1 MRVLFTFRRYK
12 RGSELYDSRPT
23 DSQEHY
29 LVSPIGYIRTPF
41 VRAQGTPIQ
50 GKAAAGTEG
59 IVELNSGL
67 EHALRDL
74 EHFER
79 LWLLYLFHHAS
90 APQLV
95 VRPYLDPVEH
105 GVFATRSPARPNR
118 IGMSAVRLLR
128 VEGPR
133 LHVADV
139 DMLDGTPL
147 LDIKP
152 YVPAFDH
159 FSVSRIGWYAGKSP
173 EGVVA
178 DDRFEAAGDTLL
190 ISGSKSREQL

>member
-1 MRVLFTFRRYK
+1 MNSIQNQNAAT
-12 RGSELYDSRPT
+12 SDDSLR
-23 DSQEHY
+23 
-29 LVSPIGYIRTPF
+29 VSPIGYIRTPF
-41 VRAQGTPIQ
+41 VRAKGTPIQ
-50 GKAAAGTEG
+50 STSSAGAEG
-59 IVELNSGL
+59 IIELKPGL
-67 EHALRDL
+67 EPATRDL

-79 LWLLYLFHHAS
+79 LWLLYLFHCAS
-90 APQLV
+90 EPQLI

-128 VEGPR
+128 VEGLR

-139 DMLDGTPL
+139 DMLDGSPL

-152 YVPAFDH
+152 YVPAFDY
-159 FSVSRIGWYAGKSP
+159 FTVSRIGWYAGKSP

-178 DDRFEAAGDTLL
+178 DSRFETDNN
-190 ISGSKSREQL
+190 R